1 MDTLTL
7 KTTQNA
13 DNAFMVAWQWRQSGA
28 RQPVTGEVDVAVD
41 PSHKE
46 DRASL
51 AELRAIYYLLED
63 RQIHGDKRLGNGVKI
78 EVSAGAIRK
87 ALLKGAL
94 KTTGVGK
101 TQKVHIAAGVDFLAT
116 KYFEAEIDV
125 GKWRE
130 ATEPKSFERASVVLE
145 AAFPRPLLRC
155 DLLDSDVMVSRHA
168 MSRYVA
174 RIDQGLT
181 RYTEDD
187 LSAVPDV
194 RWSAAWRWFERVLCN
209 SNMEIA
215 KIVPQ
220 ARKRFESKYGAS
232 VQYLRFPDAKTV
244 LVLRKDKGC
253 LVLSTVMRDDT
264 YTGFLEKDP
273 YIVGQKIVKGH
284 IHERTKAER
293 N

>member
-7 KTTQNA
+7 KTTHKT
-13 DNAFMVAWQWRQSGA
+13 DSLFVTEWQWRQAGA
-28 RQPVTGEVDVAVD
+28 RQPVTGEVEVSVN
-41 PSHKE
+41 SVHKD

-63 RQIHGDKRLGNGVKI
+63 RRIHGGNRLGNGVKI
-78 EVSAGAIRK
+78 EVSAGAVRK

-101 TQKVHIAAGVDFLAT
+101 TQKLHIAAGVDFLAT

-130 ATEPKSFERASVVLE
+130 AAEPKSFEQASVELE
-145 AAFPRPLLRC
+145 VSFPRPMLRC
-155 DLLDSDVMVSRHA
+155 DLLGSDVSISRHA

-181 RYTEDD
+181 RYIEDD
-187 LSAVPDV
+187 LSAVPDT

-209 SNMEIA
+209 SNMEMA
-215 KIVPQ
+215 KVVPQ
-220 ARKRFESKYGAS
+220 ARKRFEARYGTGT
-232 VQYLRFPDAKTV
+232 QYLRFPDTKTI
-244 LVLRKDKGC
+244 LVFRKDRGRM
-253 LVLSTVMRDDT
+253 VLATVMRDDT
-264 YTGFLEKDP
+264 YAGFIEKEP
-273 YIVGQKIVKGH
+273 YIVGQKIVRGH
-284 IHERTKAER
+284 IHERLKAER
-293 N
+293 S